1 MKSFLND
8 YDNAFISERKN
19 WKREQQKEKG
29 RFRCLL
35 HPDLESLTTEQQT
48 HESSS
53 HLKNLAIASREICH
67 DFSVSLSV

>member
-48 HESSS
+48 LEESGNS
-53 HLKNLAIASREICH
+53 ISRNMPRFFCKS
-67 DFSVSLSV
+67 FCVT